1 MLRLTQTLTRSERSP
16 QEDSQP
22 MENGFNGINNTG
34 YNTTMSTAPPLM
46 PDSGEAVS
54 LPGATTLTDGPNMTV
69 VEAITSLPVSSNAF
83 DGITTPERVSI
94 NYFVMVLL
102 YSRHLKSILTG
113 VINYKYFASIL
124 SKTKSLGVTIPA

>member
-1 MLRLTQTLTRSERSP
+1 MGDAVLSLTQTLTRSERSP

-22 MENGFNGINNTG
+22 IENSLNGINNTG
-34 YNTTMSTAPPLM
+34 ISTATPLM

-83 DGITTPERVSI
+83 EGITTPERVSI

-113 VINYKYFASIL
+113 IINYTLPRFFQKL
-124 SKTKSLGVTIPA
+124 KVLV

>member
-1 MLRLTQTLTRSERSP
+1 MLSLTQTLTRSERSP

-22 MENGFNGINNTG
+22 LENSFNGINNTG
-34 YNTTMSTAPPLM
+34 ISSATPLM
-46 PDSGEAVS
+46 PDSGEVVS
-54 LPGATTLTDGPNMTV
+54 LPGATALTDGPNITV
-69 VEAITSLPVSSNAF
+69 VEAITSSPVSSSTF